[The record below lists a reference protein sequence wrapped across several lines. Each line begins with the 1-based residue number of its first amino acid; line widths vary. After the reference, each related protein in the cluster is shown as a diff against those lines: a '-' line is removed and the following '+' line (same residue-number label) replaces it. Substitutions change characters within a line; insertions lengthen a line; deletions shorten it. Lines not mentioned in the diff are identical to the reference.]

1 MSKSYYEASRD
12 ELIKRLMSIRNHKYI
27 DFFRQSD
34 EFELAIS
41 LAYFALA
48 EELLVEKDSKNMN
61 ISTRFTKHIDDSRL
75 SSLITDDIIIHDKE
89 DDGNSPE
96 WFLVA
101 LRNGIIHNGFTVDY
115 ENRYVNVVN
124 TGTANKLD
132 CSVSF
137 DWFKKFIM
145 NDLLLNRTFDDY
157 KFTVVLNPFIKVED
171 ATIMQSF
178 DDVRNFIENDLPAYD
193 IEISFDDKHGD
204 NRRIGR
210 EEFTLF
216 CGERQ
221 KLFWSLQN
229 FRDDLSEEELKRIE
243 KYKSV
248 VESEL
253 ADIKSSLSEADY
265 YKRYYSKLFNY
276 WFTEEF
282 KNEYPNYHIKIS
294 DFNRKSPR
302 LNMVVSGMNNDELE
316 KQLLPNYRKRKE
328 FFQNRSAVFQRMD
341 IASAMSR
348 VVNYDA
354 VDYLNSMQY
363 LFSMYDMHKDAVR
376 DDYKLS
382 RFMDII
388 LRSSYVDTQRIQN
401 AYLKAIYFGM
411 LEEGIVHTY
420 DEQITEDIIRFC
432 EYRDD
437 DIYLRCR
444 ELCEEY
450 YDEEISK
457 VGDILKK
464 EFPDI
469 YKEATSELKRRKA
482 PSDQVLSVY
491 NENDLYRLCNAKGVI
506 NNEMNEI
513 IVGLLYTLGINTYVV
528 NKETKFLELTEDDY
542 SFMDGLNIKGYSKD
556 VHTFCVEK
564 RNKRSG
570 NNKTIKSID
579 RNLSGLNAY
588 INAATDPS
596 IVKEKRNVI
605 AEQLGFR
612 QDRIDENKELNEYLD
627 GRVDAEFGG
636 IMMSSLRNLECAT
649 TIRNCF
655 AHSGRIFVEG
665 REPGGEVKLV
675 LTDYDENGNLSG
687 VVKTNLSSLIEFFN
701 NPIFKKAIDEKTSV
715 STKSK

>member
-12 ELIKRLMSIRNHKYI
+12 ILIKKLDCLRNRRYV

-34 EFELAIS
+34 EFELAIGLS
-41 LAYFALA
+41 YFALA
-48 EELLVEKDSKNMN
+48 EELLVEKDSRNLD
-61 ISTRFTKHIDDSRL
+61 IATRFTKHVDDSRL
-75 SSLITDDIIIHDKE
+75 RSLITDDIIIHDKE

-115 ENRYVNVVN
+115 ENRRVNVVN
-124 TGTANKLD
+124 NGAANKLD
-132 CSVSF
+132 CSISF
-137 DWFKKFIM
+137 DWFKKFLM
-145 NDLLLNRTFDDY
+145 DDLLLNRTFDNY
-157 KFTVVLNPFIKVED
+157 KYTVVLNPFVKVED
-171 ATIMQSF
+171 ATHMSSF
-178 DDVRNFIENDLPAYD
+178 DDVRNFIENELPAYD
-193 IEISFDDKHGD
+193 IEIFFDDTHGD
-204 NRRIGR
+204 KNKIGR

-216 CGERQ
+216 CGDRQ
-221 KLFWSLQN
+221 TLFWRLQN
-229 FRDDLSEEELKRIE
+229 TPEELTKEELDRLE
-243 KYKSV
+243 KHKST
-248 VESEL
+248 VEGEL
-253 ADIKSSLSEADY
+253 ADIKGSLSEAEY

-282 KNEYPNYHIKIS
+282 KAEYPNYNIKIS
-294 DFNRKSPR
+294 DFSRKSPR

-316 KQLLPNYRKRKE
+316 KQLLPTFKKKRE
-328 FFQNRSAVFQRMD
+328 FFFNTAPVFQRMD
-341 IASAMSR
+341 IASLMSR

-388 LRSSYVDTQRIQN
+388 LRSGYVDTQKIQN

-411 LEEGIVHTY
+411 LEEGVVHSY
-420 DEQITEDIIRFC
+420 DEQITENIVRVC
-432 EYRDD
+432 EYYDD
-437 DIYLRCR
+437 DIYVRCR
-444 ELCEEY
+444 ALCEEY
-450 YDEEISK
+450 YEEELSK
-457 VGDILKK
+457 VTEILKK
-464 EFPDI
+464 EFPNI
-469 YKEATSELKRRKA
+469 YKNAANELRRIKA

-491 NENDLYRLCNAKGVI
+491 SENDLYRLCNAKGVI
-506 NNEMNEI
+506 NNELNEI

-528 NKETKFLELTEDDY
+528 NKETKFLDLTEDDY

-612 QDRIDENKELNEYLD
+612 QERIDENTELNEYLD
-627 GRVDAEFGG
+627 GRVDAVFGG
-636 IMMSSLRNLECAT
+636 INMSSLRNAECAT

-665 REPGGEVKLV
+665 REPGGEFKLV

-687 VVKTNLSSLIEFFN
+687 VVKTDLSSLIEFFSHSV
-701 NPIFKKAIDEKTSV
+701 FKKTMDEKTSV